1 MKNTKLYTV
10 LTAAILGV
18 LIASLIIFTLIFTG
32 TFKINTDKFKNVTN
46 KNIVIKFDSAG
57 GTIVKDV
64 EIEPNTSM
72 DLPEVKRDGYTFK
85 GWYLDN
91 TKIDKTYKFKEDV
104 TLTANWEPVNETPK
118 MFKITF
124 NSNGGTKVNDI
135 YVKCDELLKLPKN
148 PTKSGYNF
156 ISWIDKHGT
165 PILNGAALTC
175 DNITLYANWEK
186 KETKTETTVKETY
199 TKQEFYESGETS
211 ACADDEEFDIN
222 TFTCIKK

>member
-1 MKNTKLYTV
+1 MNNTKLYTV

-18 LIASLIIFTLIFTG
+18 LIASLIIFALIFTG
-32 TFKINTDKFKNVTN
+32 TFKINTDKIKIINN
-46 KNIVIKFDSAG
+46 KTIVIKFDSAG
-57 GTIVKDV
+57 GTIIKDI

-72 DLPEVKRDGYTFK
+72 DLPEVKREGYTFQ

-91 TKIDKTYKFKEDV
+91 VKVDKTYKFKEDT
-104 TLTANWEPVNETPK
+104 TLTASWLPVDETPK

-124 NSNGGTKVNDI
+124 DSNGGSKVSDL
-135 YVKCDELLKLPKN
+135 YVKCEDSLKLPKN

-165 PILNGAALTC
+165 PILNGALLTC

-186 KETKTETTVKETY
+186 KTTKTETTVKESY

-211 ACADDEEFDIN
+211 ACADDEEFDIE